1 MCLDKRIRDREFID
15 DIPHFY
21 ACRACGFKSC
31 IGQEVIDHQLKDC
44 EQIGYFE
51 DQKVTFNHLPLE
63 TFKIEKPKINRL
75 TKEQV
80 EEFLAK
86 SDVNEHGRKV

>member
-1 MCLDKRIRDREFID
+1 MSLNKRILDREFID

-31 IGQEVIDHQLKDC
+31 IGQEVIDHQLNDC

-51 DQKVTFNHLPLE
+51 DQKIEVHHLPPE
-63 TFKIEKPKINRL
+63 TFKIDKPKINRL
-75 TKEQV
+75 TKAQIEG
-80 EEFLAK
+80 FLTK
-86 SDVNEHGRKV
+86 GESE